1 VKRRRTSDATQSDG
15 GVDVDGSQVAKRV
28 TRSTPKKPAPRVA
41 AVVDDSDQV
50 APALQS
56 VAASTPE
63 KAAVVV
69 APSSSAR
76 KRRPAIVDALPV
88 ADSLFVVTACDG
100 VSASLLAAL
109 TASHGMRFT
118 SDATSGVTHIVT
130 EVGLQRRTEKVLL
143 ALATCTVRAI
153 VTPAFLKAA
162 HRTGAAVLESD
173 HALVDSVTE
182 RRIGSLAEALER
194 GAELRARNVRVL
206 ENLHF
211 WVTPKLAATIPI
223 CQRVIETANGVFHGG
238 SPSARVSGRID
249 ILLVDT
255 DEHHT
260 WDQTAN
266 DFRVGIYSW
275 LFVTDSIMSAQVDFG
290 KNWLGGVRLDQNLSF
305 SKSFLSHWVGL

>member
-1 VKRRRTSDATQSDG
+1 
-15 GVDVDGSQVAKRV
+15 
-28 TRSTPKKPAPRVA
+28 
-41 AVVDDSDQV
+41 
-50 APALQS
+50 
-56 VAASTPE
+56 
-63 KAAVVV
+63 V

-76 KRRPAIVDALPV
+76 KRRPAIIDADALPV

-162 HRTGAAVLESD
+162 HRSGAAVAVLESD

-194 GAELRARNVRVL
+194 AAELRARNVRVL

-211 WVTPKLAATIPI
+211 WVTPKLASQIPI
-223 CQRVIETANGVFHGG
+223 CQRVIETAHGVFHGG
-238 SPSARVSGRID
+238 LPNARVSGRID
-249 ILLVDT
+249 ILLVDA

-260 WDQTAN
+260 WDQIAN
-266 DFRVGIYSW
+266 EFRVGIFSW
-275 LFVTDSIMSAQVDFG
+275 LFVTDSILSSQVDFG